1 MLHDLRHLGRLH
13 ASDHSSVPKLFPQ
26 NIRGLPGFVEVGE
39 NVNVVDHQAEHNKRL
54 KGDEP
59 PEVVHLG
66 KRVKT
71 GIARVTKVIQNDY
84 GHHEEGISDGEDV
97 ERGAAEVLGLHIEVQ
112 ISLLS
117 RVVVVLEQELVN
129 GQEGGPVASV
139 GVDQEREGT
148 QHMLMRLVSIV
159 EGRQEKHQNYLY
171 EAKEY
176 LGESSRQGGQSG
188 DPWSLLPISQ
198 SCLLLRQ
205 GHSLLGNPCLS

>member
-1 MLHDLRHLGRLH
+1 M
-13 ASDHSSVPKLFPQ
+13 K
-26 NIRGLPGFVEVGE
+26 
-39 NVNVVDHQAEHNKRL
+39 
-54 KGDEP
+54 KGQ
-59 PEVVHLG
+59 HLG

-97 ERGAAEVLGLHIEVQ
+97 ERSAAEVLGLHIEVQ
-112 ISLLS
+112 ISLWVDFSCCCLAIAKLDLLS

-159 EGRQEKHQNYLY
+159 EGRQEKHQN
-171 EAKEY
+171 
-176 LGESSRQGGQSG
+176 
-188 DPWSLLPISQ
+188 
-198 SCLLLRQ
+198 
-205 GHSLLGNPCLS
+205 